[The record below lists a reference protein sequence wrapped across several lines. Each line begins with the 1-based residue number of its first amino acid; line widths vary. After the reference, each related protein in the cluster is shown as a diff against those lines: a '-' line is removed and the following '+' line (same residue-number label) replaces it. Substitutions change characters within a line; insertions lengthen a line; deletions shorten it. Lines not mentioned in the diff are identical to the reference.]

1 MRIRSKALCILWRS
15 ILLIAGLWGL
25 LDGSGI
31 LSGAY
36 TDNFPHMFTNI
47 SNMFAWAF
55 FACALVHTA
64 VRRDDPH
71 TFAPFFKYTAM
82 ISLLVTMLIGHFM
95 LSDALFQDGKLVLH
109 LVVLHYIVPLMA
121 LFDWVLFDEKGR
133 MPLWGPLLLDIPGS
147 GLSGLFHDRR
157 GPSGTGPGRRHDGG
171 YHPLSLRLSG
181 SCHCRSRRRGAL
193 LRGHGIRLSPS
204 WIYHPFH
211 RPPAWKGRRI
221 RQRIKGLLRQ
231 KAA

>member
-133 MPLWGPLLLDIPGS
+133 MPLWGPCSWISLALAYLAFSMIGA
-147 GLSGLFHDRR
+147 
-157 GPSGTGPGRRHDGG
+157 GR

>member
-31 LSGAY
+31 LSSAY

-133 MPLWGPLLLDIPGS
+133 MPLWGPCSWISLALAYLAFSMIGAGLLGLDLGGGTTADITRYPYTFLDPAIAGPGGVALFCGAMVSAFLLLGYIILFIDRLLGRAGGS
-147 GLSGLFHDRR
+147 GR
-157 GPSGTGPGRRHDGG
+157 G
-171 YHPLSLRLSG
+171 
-181 SCHCRSRRRGAL
+181 
-193 LRGHGIRLSPS
+193 
-204 WIYHPFH
+204 
-211 RPPAWKGRRI
+211 
-221 RQRIKGLLRQ
+221 
-231 KAA
+231 